1 MSVPVLSEQIQEVDP
16 RVSTDSRFFTSTI
29 LLAILFA
36 VRARDT
42 VTVARRPSGT
52 LATMIPI
59 ANTKFVIIDYM
70 KTRPKMKKITP
81 SDMATAEIILI
92 NLSISIESGVYADSA
107 DDAKFAI

>member
-1 MSVPVLSEQIQEVDP
+1 
-16 RVSTDSRFFTSTI
+16 
-29 LLAILFA
+29 
-36 VRARDT
+36 
-42 VTVARRPSGT
+42 
-52 LATMIPI
+52 
-59 ANTKFVIIDYM
+59 M